1 MSMDTAQLPDVCDT
15 AGCEG
20 MALVSV
26 VWPDGVSR
34 GVCLVCAH
42 LAATVAQAMGFKITA
57 TRIQGVGL
65 PIGDDRPM
73 APSLR
78 SLLEID

>member
-1 MSMDTAQLPDVCDT
+1 M
-15 AGCEG
+15 
-20 MALVSV
+20 
-26 VWPDGVSR
+26 
-34 GVCLVCAH
+34 CLVCAH